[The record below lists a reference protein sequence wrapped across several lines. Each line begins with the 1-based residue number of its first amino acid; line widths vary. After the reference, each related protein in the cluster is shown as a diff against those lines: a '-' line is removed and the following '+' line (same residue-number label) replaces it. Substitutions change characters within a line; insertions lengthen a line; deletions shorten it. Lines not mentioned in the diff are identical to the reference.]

1 MQPFHQYQKGSRS
14 YFILIPLPLPTDLT
28 FYKNHQN
35 YTLLL
40 DSLREA
46 LILSDREPTIVCD
59 DGPIGPGIVPV
70 RVDHPHLL
78 DLADEQVR
86 RGLIS
91 RAVSVVLG
99 WVEGFEGDGEVP
111 DVLAGWLEDV
121 QVEGEGEYGSGVES
135 GYDGDDDDSLVE
147 FDAVTF

>member
-1 MQPFHQYQKGSRS
+1 MQPSHHYQKGRS
-14 YFILIPLPLPTDLT
+14 YFILIPLSPTDLT
-28 FYKNHQN
+28 FYKNPQN

-46 LILSDREPTIVCD
+46 LALSDREPTIVCD
-59 DGPIGPGIVPV
+59 DGPVGPGTVPV

-91 RAVSVVLG
+91 RGASVVLG
-99 WVEGFEGDGEVP
+99 WVEGFEEGGEVP
-111 DVLAGWLEDV
+111 DVLAGCLEDV
-121 QVEGEGEYGSGVES
+121 EVEGG
-135 GYDGDDDDSLVE
+135 E